1 MLANG
6 YKKSKFE
13 LMQKSV
19 GLLIILFAF
28 VLGYFGI
35 KNLDEKKAEIIIGD
49 MKLVAKSGESKTRGY
64 VYLGGAVLL
73 LAIGTVL
80 VVKKPTKS

>member
-1 MLANG
+1 
-6 YKKSKFE
+6 
-13 LMQKSV
+13 MQKSV

-35 KNLDEKKAEIIIGD
+35 KNLDEKKAEITIGD
-49 MKLVAKSGESKTRGY
+49 MKLVAKSSESKTRGY

>member
-1 MLANG
+1 
-6 YKKSKFE
+6 
-13 LMQKSV
+13 MQKSV

-28 VLGYFGI
+28 VLGYLGI

-49 MKLVAKSGESKTRGY
+49 MKLVAKSSESKTRGY
-64 VYLGGAVLL
+64 VYLGGAILL
-73 LAIGTVL
+73 LAVGTVL